1 MATMLVYLLTD
12 APIDKTSMQTIL
24 KRVID
29 KADIDSKVFL
39 LSATPMFDNPSEIA
53 LTLNLL
59 RPKNTF
65 PIGEDFFY
73 TY

>member
-29 KADIDSKVFL
+29 KTFNCISIDSDMSTSDTVIAIRHRTYEFVW
-39 LSATPMFDNPSEIA
+39 SDNGILDLVSTI
-53 LTLNLL
+53 
-59 RPKNTF
+59 
-65 PIGEDFFY
+65 
-73 TY
+73 

>member
-29 KADIDSKVFL
+29 K
-39 LSATPMFDNPSEIA
+39 
-53 LTLNLL
+53 
-59 RPKNTF
+59 TF
-65 PIGEDFFY
+65 NCIIQVIL
-73 TY
+73 